1 MNRKIFILS
10 LQLIWKRKL
19 SFFLLVFQIIISSI
33 IFIGM
38 IGQVQMIV
46 SSYSTANTFDNTK
59 AYYFSPYAFN
69 MNQDI
74 NIENIAYEKINKNAT
89 IGKAYEVFLYDRNET
104 PYYCYGYNDTLLSY
118 MNFEIIDGDTFKN
131 HKSTEFIP
139 IVSIGN
145 QYQIGEQF
153 EFVDESNC
161 LIAKGQV
168 VGTISKESYIIN
180 FNSGASTDFS
190 NLTDIVSIPYADFI
204 IPVNSQAY
212 CSFDTEKYSDYA
224 IKQDC
229 ELIFANN
236 TNSDTVY
243 SKLCQ
248 YGSVSSINIMKDNY
262 INKINS
268 DLTTNGIILLV
279 FTLLTLAGLG
289 GINGIQSIE
298 NKKLYNIYFILGI
311 TAKKCSLIEAIRS
324 FILMLLSFTLVLS
337 LYYLTPLK
345 ELFNS
350 YTYKIDWFTFFMTF
364 IYIALIFLI
373 TSCGFIYKLSKENL
387 ISTYKENA

>member
-1 MNRKIFILS
+1 MKRKIFILS

-19 SFFLLVFQIIISSI
+19 SFLLLVFQIIVSSI

-69 MNQDI
+69 MDQNI
-74 NIENIAYEKINKNAT
+74 NIESIAREKLNKNVT
-89 IGKAYEVFLYDRNET
+89 TGTAYEVLLYDRNET
-104 PYYCYGYNDTLLSY
+104 QYYCYGYNDTLLSY
-118 MNFEIIDGDTFKN
+118 VNFELIDGNTFEN
-131 HKSTEFIP
+131 HKSTELMP
-139 IVSIGN
+139 IISIGN
-145 QYQIGEQF
+145 QYQVGEEF
-153 EFVDESNC
+153 EFVDESNR

-168 VGTISKESYIIN
+168 VGTISKENYIIN
-180 FNSGASTDFS
+180 FNSGSSIDFS
-190 NLTDIVSIPYADFI
+190 SLMDIVSVPYADFV
-204 IPVNSQAY
+204 IPVNSQLY
-212 CSFDTEKYSDYA
+212 CSFDTEKYSDYT
-224 IKQDC
+224 IKQNC

-236 TNSDTVY
+236 TNTDTVY
-243 SKLCQ
+243 DELCQ

-262 INKINS
+262 VNKINNE
-268 DLTTNGIILLV
+268 LTTNGIILLV

-298 NKKLYNIYFILGI
+298 NKKLYNIYYILGI
-311 TAKKCSLIEAIRS
+311 TSKKCSLIEAIRS